1 MSTSEKGVVT
11 FVVGLMTFGFL
22 TFLGPG
28 PFWGLCG
35 GVIASFSV
43 AMLLLLSSKRP
54 KEVVMGNAEQF
65 ANDVAAEGK
74 RLRDALAAIANELS
88 VSESRKKLEELLPIW
103 DDILRNLTLDP
114 SKALDVST
122 FHSSVAVALV
132 SVVRGYQAIKKAS
145 GNDIDSQ
152 STVERSERQ
161 ISEAPDR
168 FRSFLS
174 EMRSTS
180 LRHINVELDLLDD
193 REL

>member
-1 MSTSEKGVVT
+1 
-11 FVVGLMTFGFL
+11 
-22 TFLGPG
+22 
-28 PFWGLCG
+28 
-35 GVIASFSV
+35 
-43 AMLLLLSSKRP
+43 MLLLLSSKRP